1 MIEFCISFFIE
12 KYSKFIDNI
21 RSGNFIDTFCQKY
34 WQIPKKS
41 PPHPLHGILLHWLY
55 FTLPYFFFLCWSP
68 SLYLCMVFDSIS
80 SNIGEVLSI
89 NSSANVLLLFFLIG
103 IHSMEG
109 WTTTTRYGVTRKEA
123 QKRITGYISVSV

>member
-12 KYSKFIDNI
+12 KYSKFIDSI

-34 WQIPKKS
+34 WQITKKS
-41 PPHPLHGILLHWLY
+41 SPHPLHGILLLWLY
-55 FTLPYFFFLCWSP
+55 FTLPYFFFLGWSP

-89 NSSANVLLLFFLIG
+89 NPSVNVVFTPCKAEQLLRGMELQEKHKKDYR
-103 IHSMEG
+103 IHFCICLERTYS
-109 WTTTTRYGVTRKEA
+109 
-123 QKRITGYISVSV
+123 